1 MIVVVGLI
9 ITMMMKL
16 MITITYIA
24 ITMVMITT
32 NNIAITM
39 VRFTMFK
46 IPIAA
51 ICPPLSF
58 KNKSKTAHLEPS
70 KNLVF

>member
-16 MITITYIA
+16 MIT
-24 ITMVMITT
+24 T

-39 VRFTMFK
+39 VRFTTFK
-46 IPIAA
+46 ILIAA

>member
-9 ITMMMKL
+9 ITMMMML
-16 MITITYIA
+16 
-24 ITMVMITT
+24 MITT